1 MDDLDLPVQT
11 TYGSLGKLV
20 LKIPWKNL
28 YKSPVECTIENL
40 YLLAKPNQ
48 DVPYNEDKE
57 KKSEFDSKKA
67 ELQRIEEAK
76 KKEDEKDTPVVD
88 KSFTEKLATQ
98 IINNVQIKIKDIH
111 IRYEDTSTTSTPF
124 AFGVT
129 LRNLIVHTTDANW
142 KQCLMSEAINQ
153 VFKIAE
159 LEGLAIY
166 MNCNTN
172 TFASSSETQ
181 FPKLFSDAIAS
192 KDQQPEG
199 FNYILGPI
207 TSMAKLELNPNPEV
221 DGFVTPKI
229 QLQLSMEKLGIGI
242 TRSQYQ
248 DIIQLGEKMD
258 RMMKGSTYRKYRPY
272 AVKYRGNYKVWW
284 KFAFDSV
291 LHDIRR
297 RKKNWSWDHMLEHR
311 NLCKSYADVY
321 KTKMTV
327 KKVSSELIATCD
339 FYEEKLDLFSLVVI
353 RQRIELE
360 VSFIFLKF
368 FYY

>member
-28 YKSPVECTIENL
+28 YKAPVECTIENL

-48 DVPYNEDKE
+48 DVAYNEEKE

-67 ELQRIEEAK
+67 ELLRIEEAK
-76 KKEDEKDTPVVD
+76 KKEDEKDAPVVD

-129 LRNLIVHTTDANW
+129 LRNLIVHTTDGNW

-172 TFASSSETQ
+172 TFASSPESQ
-181 FPKLFSDAIAS
+181 FPKLFTDAIAT
-192 KDQQPEG
+192 KDQQPDG

-207 TSMAKLELNPNPEV
+207 TSMAKLEINPNPEA

-258 RMMKGSTYRKYRPY
+258 RMMKGSNYRKYRPHGI
-272 AVKYRGNYKVWW
+272 KYRGNYKVWW

-291 LHDIRR
+291 LHDVRR
-297 RKKNWSWDHMLEHR
+297 RKNNWSWDHMLEHR

-321 KTKMTV
+321 KNKMTV
-327 KKVSSELIATCD
+327 KKVSSELVATCD

-360 VSFIFLKF
+360 VSF
-368 FYY
+368 

>member
-1 MDDLDLPVQT
+1 M
-11 TYGSLGKLV
+11 
-20 LKIPWKNL
+20 KIPWKNL

-48 DVPYNEDKE
+48 DVAYNEERE
-57 KKSEFDSKKA
+57 KKTKFDSKKA
-67 ELQRIEEAK
+67 ELLRIEEAK

-111 IRYEDTSTTSTPF
+111 IRYEDTTTTSTPF

-129 LRNLIVHTTDANW
+129 LRNLVVHTTDGNW

-172 TFASSSETQ
+172 TFASRPESQ
-181 FPKLFSDAIAS
+181 FQKLFADTIAS
-192 KDQQPEG
+192 KDEQPDG

-207 TSMAKLELNPNPEV
+207 TSMAKLEINPNPEV
-221 DGFVTPKI
+221 DGFITPKI
-229 QLQLSMEKLGIGI
+229 QLQLSMEKLAIGI

-248 DIIQLGEKMD
+248 DIIQLGEVMD
-258 RMMKGSTYRKYRPY
+258 RMMKGATYRKYRPY
-272 AVKYRGNYKVWW
+272 GVKYRGHYKVWW

-291 LHDIRR
+291 LHDVRR

-321 KTKMTV
+321 KTKMTA
-327 KKVSSELIATCD
+327 KKISGELTATCE

-360 VSFIFLKF
+360 VCSIFIYLCFKNLCLLYEQSFPTYII
-368 FYY
+368 